1 MQYLKNLKWEM
12 ILFSIL
18 SIVFG
23 LLMVFYPAKIMNAVC
38 IVLAVILFLF
48 GIKNLVEYRRNSV
61 ISNYYKYELVLG
73 IVFIITGI
81 IVLTK
86 MDAILSFVTYLIGV
100 IVLISGLMKVQDA
113 VELRRMGSSWIP
125 LLVFAIICI
134 FLSVMVLTMPM
145 NHNDN
150 GTKTAGD
157 FMIQCAG
164 AILAVTGLID
174 LITTL
179 AVSSK
184 IKIWTIE
191 RSEIVVDSYIED
203 DVTDV
208 DYEEID

>member
-12 ILFSIL
+12 ILFSVL

-61 ISNYYKYELVLG
+61 VSNYYKYELVLG

-113 VELRRMGSSWIP
+113 VELRRMGSRWIP
-125 LLVFAIICI
+125 LLVFAILCI
-134 FLSVMVLTMPM
+134 LLSVMVLTMPM

-191 RSEIVVDSYIED
+191 RSEIYTED